1 MQKTRFSDTPCPV
14 ARSLDRVCESWN
26 ILILRDA
33 FQGLSRFDEFQQS
46 LGMSPTLLARRL
58 KDLVAHGILYKER
71 YQTRPMRYHY
81 LLTER
86 GKDFLP
92 VLAALSQWGN
102 RHLIDGDIS
111 ALLVDSRSDQPIEV
125 QLVNRDTQQPV
136 PPQFIT
142 LAPGPAAS
150 DGINQRAELMRQRRL
165 ADLPESTKETS

>member
-1 MQKTRFSDTPCPV
+1 MQKTRFSDAPCPV
-14 ARSLDRVCESWN
+14 ARSLDLVGEWWS

-58 KDLVAHGILYKER
+58 KDLVAHGILHKEL
-71 YQTRPMRYHY
+71 YQTRPARYQY

-86 GKDFLP
+86 GNDFLP

-102 RHLIDGDIS
+102 RHLTDGDIS
-111 ALLVDSRSDQPIEV
+111 AQLIDSRSDQPIEV
-125 QLVNRDTQQPV
+125 QLINHDTQQPV
-136 PPQFIT
+136 PQRFIT

-150 DGINQRAELMRQRRL
+150 DGIHQRAELMRRRRL
-165 ADLPESTKETS
+165 ENFPELTKETS

>member
-1 MQKTRFSDTPCPV
+1 MQKTRFSDAPCPV
-14 ARSLDRVCESWN
+14 GEWWS

-33 FQGLSRFDEFQQS
+33 FQGLSKFDEFQQS

-71 YQTRPMRYHY
+71 YQTRPVRYHY

-86 GKDFLP
+86 GNDFLP

-102 RHLIDGDIS
+102 NHLTDGDVS
-111 ALLVDSRSDQPIEV
+111 ALLVDGRNDRPIQV

-150 DGINQRAELMRQRRL
+150 DGIYQRAELMRQRRL
-165 ADLPESTKETS
+165 ADLPEFTKEPS